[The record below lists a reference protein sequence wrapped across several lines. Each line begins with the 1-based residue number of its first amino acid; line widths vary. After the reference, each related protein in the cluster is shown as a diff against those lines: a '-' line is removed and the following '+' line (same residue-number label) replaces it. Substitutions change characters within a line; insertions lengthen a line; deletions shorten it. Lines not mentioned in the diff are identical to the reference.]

1 MLEQLSREDTPDGL
15 PFSLGFRVEPG
26 SSLIFIRSSSAR
38 AVGATAG
45 SFHEQLGDSLRFIK
59 RAAASVSSDATIA
72 KVRYYLSTSSE
83 QRGPFGGREYRNPR
97 ARAIWAEI
105 IGTPLTASTS
115 LQVPGSPLL
124 GSFVDVEAWA
134 IAPSASLSS
143 EIVRVPGDDGVLPTA
158 VAVRG
163 EHRLCVAAVRP
174 EPSDHVEAELLSC
187 LTQIR
192 QRFAERAAGPDDVLK
207 LTVYYRDPRS
217 WPMIESVVAGMFAG
231 HCPVVNGVVTSNMR
245 TPDGHVEV
253 TGWARCGAA
262 DDARP
267 RSGSATVDLKDRLLV
282 TTGSGALPIF
292 SGGQASQMYK
302 HDPPPTIEEQAHLGM
317 ANQKAV
323 LESAGA
329 SFADVFRSNWYLTDM
344 RDWDVVEPII
354 SSYFPNGSL
363 PVPMAAEVSR
373 LTAKQGVR
381 IEPDLWAA
389 LPAAR

>member
-38 AVGATAG
+38 AVGSTAG
-45 SFHEQLGDSLRFIK
+45 SFQEQLGDSLRFIK
-59 RAAASVSSDATIA
+59 QAAASVSSVARIA
-72 KVRYYLSTSSE
+72 KVRYYLTTSSE
-83 QRGPFGGREYRNPR
+83 QRGPYGGREYRNPR
-97 ARAIWAEI
+97 ARAIWADVV
-105 IGTPLTASTS
+105 GTPLTASTS
-115 LQVPGSPLL
+115 LQVAGSPLL

-134 IAPSASLSS
+134 IAPSASITSD
-143 EIVRVPGDDGVLPTA
+143 IVRVPGDGVLPSA

-163 EHRLCVAAVRP
+163 EHRLCIAAVRP
-174 EPSDHVEAELLSC
+174 EPGDRAEVELLSC
-187 LTQIR
+187 LTQIQ
-192 QRFAERAAGPDDVLK
+192 QRFAEHDAGPDDVLK

-217 WPMIESVVAGMFAG
+217 WPMIEAVVAGMFAG
-231 HCPVVNGVVTSNMR
+231 HCPVVNGVVVSNVQ
-245 TPDGHVEV
+245 TPEGHVEV
-253 TGWARCGAA
+253 TGWARCGAG
-262 DDARP
+262 DDGTP

-292 SGGQASQMYK
+292 SGGQASAMYK
-302 HDPPPTIEEQAHLGM
+302 HDPPPTIEEQSHLGM

-354 SSYFPNGSL
+354 SSYFPNGVL
-363 PVPMAAEVSR
+363 PVPMATEVSR